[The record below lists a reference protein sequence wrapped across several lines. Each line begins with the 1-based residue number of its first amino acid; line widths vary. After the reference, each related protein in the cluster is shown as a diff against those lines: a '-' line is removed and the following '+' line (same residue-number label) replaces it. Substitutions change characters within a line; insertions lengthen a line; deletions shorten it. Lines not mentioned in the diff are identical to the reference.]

1 MRFYHGSFRVF
12 CKETCNLLRFFN
24 TLGKKVEPFRPPG
37 KGKATIFTCG
47 PSVYQRAHIGNF
59 RTFLFEDIL
68 VRYLS
73 YSGYTVKRGMN
84 FTDIEDKTIK
94 EAEKNK
100 ITVQRLT
107 ENNIREFNHE
117 MALLNMKFPD
127 YLPKASE
134 HVDDAVRLILK
145 LLEQKIAYR
154 HNGNIYYDPLKSPG
168 FGKLYGLDMSRWPR
182 KKRRFHRDTYPGV
195 QWNRGDFILWH
206 GYKNGDG
213 CFWDTR
219 IGKGRPSWN
228 IQDPSI
234 VSHYFHETLSFYCG
248 GIDNLYRHHDY
259 TKAILEAVRP
269 YPMAKFWLHCNHLFV
284 NGMKMSKS
292 RGNTIYADTL
302 RKQGYSM
309 REIRFFLI
317 YGHYQEKQ
325 NYTDRLMQ
333 LTATRLRAFR
343 KLVRDIK
350 KKAGQNPGSS
360 CRIHRRL
367 MQTFADHMD
376 NDLHV
381 RDAFDD
387 LSELLSGIKFDS
399 LAATEAAGI
408 IRALREIDE
417 VLQVIF

>member
-1 MRFYHGSFRVF
+1 
-12 CKETCNLLRFFN
+12 
-24 TLGKKVEPFRPPG
+24 
-37 KGKATIFTCG
+37 
-47 PSVYQRAHIGNF
+47 
-59 RTFLFEDIL
+59 
-68 VRYLS
+68 
-73 YSGYTVKRGMN
+73 
-84 FTDIEDKTIK
+84 
-94 EAEKNK
+94 
-100 ITVQRLT
+100 
-107 ENNIREFNHE
+107 
-117 MALLNMKFPD
+117 
-127 YLPKASE
+127 
-134 HVDDAVRLILK
+134 
-145 LLEQKIAYR
+145 
-154 HNGNIYYDPLKSPG
+154 
-168 FGKLYGLDMSRWPR
+168 
-182 KKRRFHRDTYPGV
+182 
-195 QWNRGDFILWH
+195 
-206 GYKNGDG
+206 
-213 CFWDTR
+213 
-219 IGKGRPSWN
+219 
-228 IQDPSI
+228 
-234 VSHYFHETLSFYCG
+234 
-248 GIDNLYRHHDY
+248 
-259 TKAILEAVRP
+259 
-269 YPMAKFWLHCNHLFV
+269 MAKFWLHCNHLFV